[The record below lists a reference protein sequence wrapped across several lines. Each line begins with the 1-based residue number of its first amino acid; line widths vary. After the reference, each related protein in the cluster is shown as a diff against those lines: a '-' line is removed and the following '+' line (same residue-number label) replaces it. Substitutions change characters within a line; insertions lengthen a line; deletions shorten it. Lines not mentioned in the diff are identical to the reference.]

1 MAVTIQTNKGKT
13 WQNPYASSLTSFETI
28 IYTATVTAD
37 VARIPFN
44 TAWRMGYHF
53 GPSVQNGKNG
63 TTQLY
68 LTLDNPDIALD
79 PNQDASVA
87 WFTSTNLVASQLTD
101 LQTLGLFTV
110 MKAVFTLSGATAN
123 ALTIGS
129 C

>member
-1 MAVTIQTNKGKT
+1 MAVNIQTNHGKT
-13 WQNPYASSLTSFETI
+13 WQNPYAASLTGFETI
-28 IYTATVTAD
+28 VYTASVTAD

-53 GPSVQNGKNG
+53 GPTLQNGKNG

-79 PNQDASVA
+79 PTQDSYVN
-87 WFTSTNLVASQLTD
+87 WFTSTNLTAGQLQSMFTI
-101 LQTLGLFTV
+101 GLFTV
-110 MKAVFTLSGATAN
+110 MKAVFTLSGAPAN
-123 ALTIGS
+123 TLVIGS